1 MAIRKADA
9 VWQGSLQDGK
19 GKMRFGGGA
28 FEGNFSFQSR
38 FEEGP
43 GTNPEE
49 LIGAAQAGCFSM
61 ALSADLGRAGFK
73 PRRVQTKAQVY
84 LEKVEGQFTITRIH
98 LDTEADVPEID
109 EQTFLKTAEGTRKGC
124 PVARALTGV
133 EITLNAKLVS

>member
-1 MAIRKADA
+1 MAIRKAEA
-9 VWQGSLQDGK
+9 VWQGSLQDGT

-28 FEGNFSFQSR
+28 FEGNFSFRSR

-49 LIGAAQAGCFSM
+49 LIGAAEAGCFSM

-84 LEKVEGQFTITRIH
+84 LDKVEGKFTITRIH
-98 LDTEADVPEID
+98 LDTEAEVPEID
-109 EQTFLKTAEGTRKGC
+109 EETFLKTAEGTRTGC
-124 PVARALTGV
+124 PVARALKGV

>member
-1 MAIRKADA
+1 MAIRKAEA
-9 VWQGSLQDGK
+9 VWHGSLQDGT

-49 LIGAAQAGCFSM
+49 LIGAAEAGCFSM

-84 LEKVEGQFTITRIH
+84 LDKVDGKFTITRIH
-98 LDTEADVPEID
+98 LDTEAEVPDID
-109 EQTFLKTAEGTRKGC
+109 EETFLKTAEGTRTGC